1 VLVVMPANMNIET
14 ASTASPALIGVAGPK
29 RSASLPEIGAIT
41 AITIVVGRNLTP
53 ASSAL

>member
-1 VLVVMPANMNIET
+1 MPANMNIET
-14 ASTASPALIGVAGPK
+14 ARTARPALIGVAGPR
-29 RSASLPEIGAIT
+29 RSARRPAIGAIT